1 MAWTMLAIVAIGGL
15 LLAMRVATRMAE
27 DRRYSIA
34 VDEWHAAVLSEMGDT
49 GWIPKGSIATIVDEV
64 PPPASPAGF
73 ALSSNGL
80 PPAVEQKMAGAFD
93 RHNEDHLRRQ
103 RERLAKFFDTVERNP
118 LTEEQIRACVC
129 MDDNVQIVAAA
140 GSGKTSTMVAK
151 AGYAM
156 LEKIAEPSGI
166 LLLAF
171 NRDAAEELGTRI
183 RDRLADMPGVEQV
196 VAKTFNSFGLSVIGE
211 ATSIKPSL
219 PKWVTE
225 PGEDLRMIS
234 RILDDLSAERP
245 DFAME
250 WALYRTVY
258 ARDLGALGA
267 TEEPDEYDRDK
278 RRFGFRAA
286 SGDLVKSMEE
296 LTIANWLFLNQ
307 VEFVYETPYEHDTRD
322 AGHGQYHPD
331 FHYPAIGLYHEHFAL
346 NREGNAP
353 PHFPG
358 YVDGVEWKRRL
369 HAENETD
376 LIETQSWQMRGGQ
389 GIAHL
394 AEELRKRGV
403 ELRPNPDRKP
413 ATPPFIDNEG
423 MAKMLRVFQQH
434 VKGNGLDREALR
446 ARASAHAATGYEPRI
461 RSFLAIYEA
470 VADEWDSR
478 LRAEGGVDY
487 EDMLIMAAELIE
499 QGRYDSPFTLVL
511 ADEFQDSSRSR
522 VRLLKALA
530 GCREDVK
537 LCVVGD
543 DWQGI
548 NRFAGAD
555 ISVMTEFESR
565 FDNATRLALTTTF
578 RCPQDLCDVSSEFV
592 QANPVQIRKVVRT
605 TNERVGSSLVAF
617 SFDKPEEALRHLERR
632 LDKLHRNQTR
642 REGDDG
648 PRRLSILLLGRY
660 RKDQPVDLGRW
671 QRRYADRIDIQ
682 FRTVHRSKGLEADY
696 VAVLNLIEQ
705 SKGRSF
711 PALWEDDPLLQIP
724 MPEPDPFPLAEER
737 RLFYVAITRARRQ
750 VWLYTENRRQSRFVQ
765 ELVKNGRIQV
775 ATAAREVPV
784 QCPKCAH
791 GWVVVRSGPYGS
803 FNACS
808 RFPQCDHRKNIVSDP
823 QEPNQRPH

>member
-1 MAWTMLAIVAIGGL
+1 MAWVMLAIALIGC
-15 LLAMRVATRMAE
+15 AWIAVRVAARMAE
-27 DRRYSIA
+27 DRQYRLA
-34 VDEWHAAVLSEMGDT
+34 VGEWRDALLAEIDGSGWISKGTLSEIVASSAPPVSPG
-49 GWIPKGSIATIVDEV
+49 GIPL
-64 PPPASPAGF
+64 SPN
-73 ALSSNGL
+73 LL
-80 PPAVEQKMAGAFD
+80 PPSVERTIQDAFD
-93 RHNEDHLRRQ
+93 RHNEEHLRLQ
-103 RERLAKFFDTVERNP
+103 RERLARFFGTVERNP
-118 LTEEQIRACVC
+118 LTEEQVQACVC

-156 LEKIAEPSGI
+156 LENLAEPSGI

-196 VAKTFNSFGLSVIGE
+196 VAKTFNAFGLSVIGE

-234 RILDDLSAERP
+234 RIIDDLSAERP

-258 ARDLGALGA
+258 ARDLGTMGA
-267 TEEPDEYDRDK
+267 AEEPDAYDRDT
-278 RRFGFRAA
+278 RWFGFRAA

-296 LTIANWLFLNQ
+296 LAIANWLFLNQ
-307 VEFVYETPYEHDTRD
+307 VEFVYEDAYEHDTRD
-322 AGHGQYHPD
+322 AEHGQYHPD
-331 FHYPAIGLYHEHFAL
+331 FHYPGIGLYHEHFAL
-346 NREGNAP
+346 DREGNAP
-353 PHFPG
+353 PRFQG
-358 YVDGVEWKRRL
+358 YVEGVEWKRRL
-369 HAENETD
+369 HAEKGTD

-394 AEELRKRGV
+394 AEELRGRGV
-403 ELRPNPDRKP
+403 ELRPDPGRKP

-423 MAKMLRVFQQH
+423 MAKLLRVFQQH
-434 VKGNGLDREALR
+434 VKGNGLDRETLR
-446 ARASAHAATGYEPRI
+446 GRVSAHAATGYAPRI
-461 RSFLAIYEA
+461 RSFMTIYEA
-470 VADEWDSR
+470 VSDEWDRR

-487 EDMLIMAAELIE
+487 EDMLLMAAELIE
-499 QGRYDSPFTLVL
+499 QGRYESPFTLVL

-530 GCREDVK
+530 GCREGVR

-578 RCPQDLCDVSSEFV
+578 RCPQELCDVSSEFV
-592 QANPVQIRKVVRT
+592 QANPVQIRKSVRT
-605 TNERVGSSLVAF
+605 TNQRVGSSLVAF
-617 SFDKPEEALRHLERR
+617 GFEEPEDAVRHLERR
-632 LDKLHRNQTR
+632 LDKLHRSQGR
-642 REGDDG
+642 HDDG
-648 PRRLSILLLGRY
+648 TPRRLTILLLGRY
-660 RKDQPVDLGRW
+660 RKDEPADLARW
-671 QRRYADRIDIQ
+671 QRRFGDRIDIQ

-705 SKGRSF
+705 SKGLSF
-711 PALWEDDPLLQIP
+711 PALREDDPLLQIP

-765 ELVKNGRIQV
+765 ELVRNGRVQV
-775 ATAAREVPV
+775 TTAAREVPV
-784 QCPKCAH
+784 QCPKCSH
-791 GWVVVRSGPYGS
+791 GWVVVRQGPYSS

-808 RFPQCDHRKNIVSDP
+808 RFPQCDYRSKMDGSEQLVP
-823 QEPNQRPH
+823 QTIR